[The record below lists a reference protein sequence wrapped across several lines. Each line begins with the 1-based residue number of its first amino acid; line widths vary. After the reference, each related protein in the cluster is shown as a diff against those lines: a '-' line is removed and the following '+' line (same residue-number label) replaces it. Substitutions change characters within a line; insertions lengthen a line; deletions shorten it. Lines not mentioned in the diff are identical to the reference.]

1 MENISDIINDLP
13 DRIDLEKTKGINAL
27 LQISLSGEGGGEW
40 GAVIDDGKVEVKE
53 GQLANPQLII
63 KASAENALKIMR
75 DELNPVGAFM
85 TGKIKIAGDM
95 ALGLKLL
102 ELMK

>member
-1 MENISDIINDLP
+1 MENISDMINDLP

-27 LQISLSGEGGGEW
+27 LQFSLSGEGGGEW
-40 GAVIDDGKVEVKE
+40 GVTIDDGKVMVKE